1 MSKIKDD
8 YGDKNIISKISQQ
21 LLNIMSQN
29 NGNIIIVNIGT
40 DRCIGDSLAP
50 FVGTILKEN
59 DLQIPV
65 YGTIKNPIH
74 ALNLEREIRSIKNK
88 HPNATIIGI
97 DACLGKKE
105 NIGTIEI
112 REKPLYPGK
121 GVGKE
126 LLAVGEYSIIGIVE
140 ESDNGIKFVTGNNIR
155 LDFILEMSKSI
166 AKAIIKS
173 VNYYYIENNEIA
185 ICNL

>member
-1 MSKIKDD
+1 MNEIKG
-8 YGDKNIISKISQQ
+8 YYNDKNIVRKMSQE
-21 LLNIMSQN
+21 LLNILSQN
-29 NGNIIIVNIGT
+29 NGNIVIVNIGT

-59 DLQIPV
+59 NLQIPV

-121 GVGKE
+121 GVGKD
-126 LLAVGEYSIIGIVE
+126 LLGIGDYSIIGIVE
-140 ESDNGIKFVTGNNIR
+140 KSDNHMKFVTGSNIR
-155 LDFILEMSKSI
+155 LDFILQMSKSI
-166 AKAIIKS
+166 AKTIIQSVKS
-173 VNYYYIENNEIA
+173 YYIENNEIA
-185 ICNL
+185 ICKL

>member
-1 MSKIKDD
+1 MRKIRGNYD
-8 YGDKNIISKISQQ
+8 DKNIITKISQQ
-21 LLNIMSQN
+21 LLNIMDKN
-29 NGNIIIVNIGT
+29 NGNIVIVNIGT

-74 ALNLEREIRSIKNK
+74 ALNLEKEIRSIKNK

-112 REKPLYPGK
+112 GEKPVYPGK

-126 LLAVGEYSIIGIVE
+126 LLAVGEYSIMGTVE
-140 ESDNGIKFVTGNNIR
+140 EFDNGIEFATGNNIR
-155 LDFILEMSKSI
+155 LDFILQMSKSI

>member
-1 MSKIKDD
+1 MNEIKGNYD
-8 YGDKNIISKISQQ
+8 DKNIINKISQQ
-21 LLNIMSQN
+21 LLNIMNRN
-29 NGNIIIVNIGT
+29 NGNVVIVNIGT

-74 ALNLEREIRSIKNK
+74 ALNLERGIRSIKSK

-121 GVGKE
+121 GMGKE
-126 LLAVGEYSIIGIVE
+126 LLAIGEYSIIGTVE
-140 ESDNGIKFVTGNNIR
+140 ESDNCMKLVTGNNIR
-155 LDFILEMSKSI
+155 LDFILQMSKSI
-166 AKAIIKS
+166 AKSIIQS
-173 VNYYYIENNEIA
+173 VKLYYIENNEIA
-185 ICNL
+185 ICNS